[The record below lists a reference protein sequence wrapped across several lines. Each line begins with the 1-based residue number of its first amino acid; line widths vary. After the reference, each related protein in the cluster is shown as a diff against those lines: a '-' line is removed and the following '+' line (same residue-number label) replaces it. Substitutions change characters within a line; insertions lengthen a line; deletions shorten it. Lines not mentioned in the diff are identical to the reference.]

1 MIKILL
7 ADDQT
12 ILTEGIK
19 SVLETCP
26 DFKVVGIAQDGAEAV
41 KLCESLKPDVVLM
54 DIRMPNMNG
63 VVATKRIKEIDDSV
77 KIIVLTT
84 FDDSDYILSAINNGA
99 SGYLLKDI
107 GSTALIDSIKNAYA
121 GDTILPS
128 KIAKK
133 ITDAAMMVSSD
144 KEIKLKKAFNLSDA
158 AMMVSS
164 DKEIKLKKAFNLS
177 DREIEIALMINDGF
191 TNRQIA
197 SVMQLSDGTARN
209 YISSIYSKLGVDGRP
224 AAVEKI
230 KSKI

>member
-7 ADDQT
+7 ADDQV
-12 ILTEGIK
+12 ILTEGIQR
-19 SVLETCP
+19 VLETCP
-26 DFKVVGIAQDGAEAV
+26 DFCVVGCARDGAEAV
-41 KLCESLKPDVVLM
+41 ELSARLQPDVVLM

-63 VVATKRIKEIDDSV
+63 VVATKRIKEICPDA

-121 GDTILPS
+121 GDTILPA

-133 ITDAAMMVSSD
+133 ITDAAMMVSSE
-144 KEIKLKKAFNLSDA
+144 KEIKLKK
-158 AMMVSS
+158 V
-164 DKEIKLKKAFNLS
+164 FNLS
-177 DREIEIALMINDGF
+177 DRETEIALMLVDGF

-197 SVMQLSDGTARN
+197 SAMRLSDGTARN
-209 YISSIYSKLGVDGRP
+209 YISSIYSKLGVDSRP

>member
-19 SVLETCP
+19 SVLETCA
-26 DFKVVGIAQDGAEAV
+26 DFEVIGCAQDGVEAV
-41 KLCESLKPDVVLM
+41 ELSAKLKPDVVLM

-63 VVATKRIKEIDDSV
+63 VVATKRIKEINPDI

-144 KEIKLKKAFNLSDA
+144 KEIKLKKAFNLSD
-158 AMMVSS
+158 
-164 DKEIKLKKAFNLS
+164 
-177 DREIEIALMINDGF
+177 REVEIAFMIIDGF

-197 SVMQLSDGTARN
+197 SAMQLSDGTARN
-209 YISSIYSKLGVDGRP
+209 YISSIYSKLGAESRT

-230 KSKI
+230 KKII